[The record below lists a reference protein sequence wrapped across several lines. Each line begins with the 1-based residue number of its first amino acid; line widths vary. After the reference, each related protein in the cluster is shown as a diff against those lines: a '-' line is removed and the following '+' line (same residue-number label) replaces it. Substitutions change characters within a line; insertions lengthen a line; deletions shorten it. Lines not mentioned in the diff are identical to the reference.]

1 MDFDLGKMGSK
12 IKDSIK
18 DLSDAGIEGLKN
30 LGSAGVEKIT
40 SQIND
45 INETLKEVE
54 NVGYK
59 VKGIEIEVG
68 IIPSFIVKFDTGK
81 KLTDEEVE
89 QLKEKH
95 KDKKFFSTII
105 SSIAMTSKMNEKI
118 KLGSLS
124 YSEVI
129 IKLSIP
135 PTVTMGFTKGS

>member
-1 MDFDLGKMGSK
+1 MGSK

-18 DLSDAGIEGLKN
+18 DLGDAGLEGLKN
-30 LGSAGVEKIT
+30 IGSAGMEKIT

-45 INETLKEVE
+45 LNDTLKEVE
-54 NVGYK
+54 NVGYR
-59 VKGIEIEVG
+59 VKSIEIEVG
-68 IIPSFIVKFDTGK
+68 IIPSFIIKFSTGR

-89 QLKEKH
+89 ELKEKH

-124 YSEVI
+124 YSEI
-129 IKLSIP
+129 SIKLSIP
-135 PTVTMGFTKGS
+135 PTVTMGFFKVT